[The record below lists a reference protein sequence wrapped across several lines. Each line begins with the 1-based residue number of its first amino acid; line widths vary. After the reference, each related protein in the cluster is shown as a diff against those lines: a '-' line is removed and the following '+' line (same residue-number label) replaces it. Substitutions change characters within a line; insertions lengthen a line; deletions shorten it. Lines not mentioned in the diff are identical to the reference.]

1 MLDFIYLNEYIPLM
15 RKNRLNIIDD
25 MAISR
30 LKPEPTGTLTDRSH
44 AEWIR
49 TLRGYLRMTQAELAK
64 RSDISQ
70 PHLAGIESGKIDPQ
84 VSTLRRIYQGLSCD
98 LVVEP
103 RPRKPLEEMLRGQA
117 RSLALKRLKHTMGT
131 MALENQAPGEE
142 VFRQL
147 LEKRTDQ
154 ILKDDRERI
163 WQAWQKT
170 DE

>member
-1 MLDFIYLNEYIPLM
+1 MLDFICFNIYYPHM
-15 RKNRLNIIDD
+15 RKNRLNITDD
-25 MAISR
+25 MAIAR
-30 LKPEPTGTLTDRSH
+30 LQPESTGTLTSRSH

-49 TLRGYLRMTQAELAK
+49 TLRSYLRMTQAELAK
-64 RSDISQ
+64 RSNISQ
-70 PHLAGIESGKIDPQ
+70 PHLVGIESGRIDPQ

-98 LVVEP
+98 LVMEP

-131 MALENQAPGEE
+131 MALENQAPGQD

-147 LEKRTDQ
+147 LEKRTDE
-154 ILKDDRERI
+154 ILKDGRERI
-163 WQAWQKT
+163 WQSWQKT

>member
-1 MLDFIYLNEYIPLM
+1 M

-30 LKPEPTGTLTDRSH
+30 LQSEPTGTLIDRSH
-44 AEWIR
+44 ADWIR

-64 RSDISQ
+64 RSNISQ
-70 PHLAGIESGKIDPQ
+70 PHLAGIESGRIDPQ

-131 MALENQAPGEE
+131 MALENQAPSEDA
-142 VFRQL
+142 FRQL

-154 ILKDDRERI
+154 ILRDDRERI
-163 WQAWQKT
+163 WQSWQKT